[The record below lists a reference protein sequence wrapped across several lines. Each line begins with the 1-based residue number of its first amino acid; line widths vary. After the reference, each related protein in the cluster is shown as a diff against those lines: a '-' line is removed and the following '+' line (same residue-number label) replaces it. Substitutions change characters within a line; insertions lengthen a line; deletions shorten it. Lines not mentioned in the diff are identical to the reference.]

1 MDPKLLERYR
11 SSSGAAAYR
20 QKYERS
26 WTRRLSNRR
35 ELAMVDRALE
45 LAGTSGRVLDCPCGA
60 GRLTPTILLH
70 AEHVTCADISR
81 AMIGEAQAAL
91 SSLEQADRIDFAVAP
106 ANELPFEDDAFDTAV
121 CHRLIHHMA
130 EREERAGV
138 LAEMAR
144 VAARRVILSFSDDST
159 RKGRSQRRR
168 GIQRKRHALM
178 PGDFFEEAAVH
189 GLTPLGKPMRL
200 NGIFSLVA
208 VAVFAVAGAGKT
220 PAPSTPQPDSAT

>member
-1 MDPKLLERYR
+1 MDPKLLERYQ
-11 SSSGAAAYR
+11 SSTGAAAYR
-20 QKYERS
+20 RKYERS

-35 ELAMVDRALE
+35 ELAMVDRALD

-60 GRLTPTILLH
+60 GRLTPTLLLY
-70 AEHVTCADISR
+70 ADHVTCADISE
-81 AMIGEAQAAL
+81 AMILEAQAAL
-91 SSLEQADRIDFAVAP
+91 SPFEQMERVEFAVAP
-106 ANELPFEDDAFDTAV
+106 ANALPFEDKAFDTAV

-130 EREERAGV
+130 EREERASV

-144 VAARRVILSFSDDST
+144 VAKRRVILSFSDDST

-178 PGDFFEEAAVH
+178 PADLFEEAAAH
-189 GLTPLGKPMRL
+189 GLLPLGKPMRL

-208 VAVFAVAGAGKT
+208 VVVFAVSGSGNT
-220 PAPSTPQPDSAT
+220 PTT